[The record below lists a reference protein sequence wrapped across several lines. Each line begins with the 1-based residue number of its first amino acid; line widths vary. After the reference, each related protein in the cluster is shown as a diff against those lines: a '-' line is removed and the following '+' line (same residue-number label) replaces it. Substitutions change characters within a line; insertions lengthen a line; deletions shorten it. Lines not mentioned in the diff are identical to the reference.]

1 MVTTA
6 ARRRPTGE
14 RSNAAP
20 RGGKATHPGVH
31 PKLRVWV
38 MFGDTV
44 KVGAGRAALLEAIE
58 QLGSIKAA
66 AEQFGMSYRY
76 VWGYLRELET
86 AAGVPFIERHRG
98 GGATRGARLTP
109 EGKRVLAQYWEFN
122 RRLEAAAVR
131 EFAEIFPQP

>member
-1 MVTTA
+1 MVTTVA
-6 ARRRPTGE
+6 WRKPTGE

-20 RGGKATHPGVH
+20 RGGQETHPGVH

-44 KVGAGRAALLEAIE
+44 KIGVGRAELLEAIE

-98 GGATRGARLTP
+98 GGAARGARLTP

-122 RRLEAAAVR
+122 RRIEAAAAR
-131 EFAEIFPQP
+131 EFAEVFPSA